1 MHSWIPGKD
10 EKKIARYMPLKVIY
24 KETKNFIPTTLTLV
38 SLSAEVKNNCHKDI
52 TLYSQNILLKFK

>member
-1 MHSWIPGKD
+1 
-10 EKKIARYMPLKVIY
+10 MPLKVIY